1 MKISWIIWWIFNAFW
16 LLLLI
21 IGVIVILNMN
31 GPAHQISS
39 DAIHIY
45 FVIILIWLAQ
55 FIIPLTIQF
64 TWMVINI
71 TLTIKERNKS
81 KYQTKA

>member
-16 LLLLI
+16 LLLSI

-55 FIIPLTIQF
+55 FIIPFTIQF
-64 TWMVINI
+64 IWMVINI
-71 TLTIKERNKS
+71 TLTIKERNKP
-81 KYQTKA
+81 KYQEKV